1 MCCAEREQPILNR
14 YTYQVHL
21 PRNRRN
27 KTCRNPGKFEF
38 LSLLETTHR
47 GRYRGLPL
55 GSFDCSLKYFK
66 RPFHAQGLNIQKMQS
81 TPQWYI
87 QWEDIVYLL
96 TNIFCVGL
104 WAVLLCNCKQETSTV
119 LIEIWSNKYYSWNS
133 ILLA

>member
-1 MCCAEREQPILNR
+1 MAWCMLEAVVLLTGHSSRFLGLMDVLCREQPILNR

-66 RPFHAQGLNIQKMQS
+66 RPFHAQGLNIQQMQS
-81 TPQWYI
+81 TVMEHAI
-87 QWEDIVYLL
+87 RGHCVFADKYLL
-96 TNIFCVGL
+96 CWIVDS
-104 WAVLLCNCKQETSTV
+104 TS
-119 LIEIWSNKYYSWNS
+119 LQ
-133 ILLA
+133 L